1 MKRTMLLLSIFLIAI
16 LISGWVNLAE
26 AQEAIFLV
34 RHAEKAGPGRTDPP
48 LTEAGQ
54 RRAKALAV
62 VLEDADI
69 DVIFV
74 SYRRRTA
81 QTAEPV
87 AKALNVKVKSHL
99 RNDIDGLM
107 SRLRTEHASDRVLI
121 VSHSVI
127 IPWLLEALG
136 HSEWVGIHGY
146 DNLFVIVPRAKG
158 DPLVLHLRYGE

>member
-1 MKRTMLLLSIFLIAI
+1 MEKILRLLLLIVAMGA
-16 LISGWVNLAE
+16 STVPAE

-34 RHAEKAGPGRTDPP
+34 RHTEQQAGRGRTDPP

-54 RRAKALAV
+54 RRAKALAG
-62 VLEDADI
+62 VLKDAGI

-74 SYRRRTA
+74 SKWKRTA
-81 QTAEPV
+81 QTAKPV
-87 AKALNVKVKSHL
+87 AEALNVKVKVHP
-99 RNDIDGLM
+99 RKDIDGLM
-107 SRLRTEHASDRVLI
+107 SRLRAEHAHDRVLI

-136 HSEWVGIHGY
+136 HSEWVGIDGY

>member
-1 MKRTMLLLSIFLIAI
+1 MKRTMLLLSIFLFAT

-34 RHAEKAGPGRTDPP
+34 RHAEAAGSINPP

-121 VSHSVI
+121 VSHSGI
-127 IPWLLEALG
+127 IPRLLEALG
-136 HSEWVGIHGY
+136 HSEWVGIDGY

>member
-1 MKRTMLLLSIFLIAI
+1 MRLRTIE
-16 LISGWVNLAE
+16 LISTLALGLLVAVLSAE

-34 RHAEKAGPGRTDPP
+34 RHAEQAGVPSNPP

-54 RRAKALAV
+54 RRAKALAE

-121 VSHSVI
+121 VSHSGI
-127 IPWLLEALG
+127 IPRLLEALG
-136 HSEWVGIHGY
+136 HSEWVGIDGY

>member
-1 MKRTMLLLSIFLIAI
+1 MKRTVLLLSIFLFAS
-16 LISGWVNLAE
+16 LFSGWVNLAE

-54 RRAKALAV
+54 RRAKALAG
-62 VLEDADI
+62 VLKDAGI

-74 SYRRRTA
+74 SKWKRTA
-81 QTAEPV
+81 QTAKPV
-87 AKALNVKVKSHL
+87 AEALNVKVKVHP
-99 RNDIDGLM
+99 RKDIDGLM

-136 HSEWVGIHGY
+136 HSEWVGIDGY
-146 DNLFVIVPRAKG
+146 DSIFVIVPRAKG